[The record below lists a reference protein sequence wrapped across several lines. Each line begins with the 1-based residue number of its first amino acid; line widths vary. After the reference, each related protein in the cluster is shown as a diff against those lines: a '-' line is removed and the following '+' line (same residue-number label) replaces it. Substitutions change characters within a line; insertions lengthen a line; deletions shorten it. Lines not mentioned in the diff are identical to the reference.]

1 MYGLLYSLC
10 ASISYSITIITTK
23 FLTKKGTTS
32 HLDIYAYLSFVIAGV
47 ISFILLL
54 ANKKKAIMVCSDNTL
69 LLYIFII
76 ATMLISMRY
85 FILKAV
91 DNKLKL
97 SNITLFINFAVVFVA
112 ILSFIIFKETL
123 SLKNILGIII
133 ALIGFYLIV

>member
-1 MYGLLYSLC
+1 
-10 ASISYSITIITTK
+10 
-23 FLTKKGTTS
+23 
-32 HLDIYAYLSFVIAGV
+32 
-47 ISFILLL
+47 
-54 ANKKKAIMVCSDNTL
+54 MVCSDNTL

-112 ILSFIIFKETL
+112 IFSFIIFKETL